1 MGVKSF
7 LIFQTCFAIK
17 TTTNVKKNFILCLG
31 AMLMLA
37 FGMSSCSSSDDNEGD
52 NNSANLYAIIKP
64 EEAQLTDIVPS
75 DYVLTLDNIIA
86 VNPETGEF
94 KVKDTERIDSK
105 AYPIPTQYVILFYS
119 NGSFLFDAKLNS
131 SLSSYLPK
139 GLTFCHYLSDKNGLA
154 RYDLGGTRIVSA
166 DGEVI
171 EGNPT
176 DQQEQ
181 GMQRMYQILQ
191 KAGKIR
197 SHIDYDFQFE

>member
-1 MGVKSF
+1 MKR
-7 LIFQTCFAIK
+7 LKII
-17 TTTNVKKNFILCLG
+17 II
-31 AMLMLA
+31 AMLAACMLTA
-37 FGMSSCSSSDDNEGD
+37 CSSSDDNEGD
-52 NNSANLYAIIKP
+52 SNSANLYAIIKP
-64 EEAQLTDIVPS
+64 EGAQLIDITPS

-131 SLSSYLPK
+131 SFSSYIPK
-139 GLTFCHYLSDKNGLA
+139 GLTFCHFLSDKNGLA
-154 RYDLGGTRIVSA
+154 RYDLGTTHIVSA

-181 GMQRMYQILQ
+181 GIQRMYQILQ

-197 SHIDYDFQFE
+197 SNIDYDFQFK

>member
-1 MGVKSF
+1 M
-7 LIFQTCFAIK
+7 T
-17 TTTNVKKNFILCLG
+17 
-31 AMLMLA
+31 MLA
-37 FGMSSCSSSDDNEGD
+37 ACMFTACSNSDDNEGACMFTACSNSDDNEGD

-64 EEAQLTDIVPS
+64 EGAQLIDIVPS

-131 SLSSYLPK
+131 SISSYLPK
-139 GLTFCHYLSDKNGLA
+139 GLTFCHFLSDKNGLA
-154 RYDLGGTRIVSA
+154 RYDLGATRIVSA
-166 DGEVI
+166 DREVI

-176 DQQEQ
+176 EQQEQ

-197 SHIDYDFQFE
+197 SNIDYDFQFK